1 MMVSRQDPLARPFQR
16 AAQNRMTGVS
26 GPRRDIVLESI
37 VTEYVS
43 CDLCGSD
50 DHELLYSR
58 FDPITRQE
66 YNLVECRC
74 GMAFVN
80 PMPTPGSIP
89 SLYPTDYLKDKQ
101 DMTPLYSRMMEFM
114 PPLKNG
120 KLLDIGCGRGDFI
133 HHASKSGW
141 HAEGVDLIDWNS
153 PHKVP
158 MRVGD
163 FLTMSFSEQNYD
175 VVTAWAVMEHVGKPS
190 LYFKRASE
198 LLKRGGSFIFVVPN
212 FDAPGMRRA
221 CTEDI
226 PRHLHLF
233 TPEAV
238 NRYLTRFGMEAEA
251 VFHTDR
257 LYSSY
262 PFGLVR
268 YAFRRLRAKETRCSR
283 YENRS
288 VALLRNRQIKGNA
301 RAWLSEVVRTV
312 SPFNIAI
319 DALDLCVGI
328 IVAKTSKIIGNY
340 GVMVVVARRGR

>member
-1 MMVSRQDPLARPFQR
+1 
-16 AAQNRMTGVS
+16 MTS
-26 GPRRDIVLESI
+26 ELM

-58 FDPITRQE
+58 FDPVTQRE

-80 PMPTPGSIP
+80 PMPTPESIP
-89 SLYPTDYLKDKQ
+89 RLYPDDYLKDKQ
-101 DMTPLYSRMMEFM
+101 DMTPLYSRMMEFL
-114 PPLKNG
+114 PEVENG
-120 KLLDIGCGRGDFI
+120 KLLDVGCGRGDFI
-133 HHASKSGW
+133 HHAATFGW
-141 HAEGVDLIDWNS
+141 QVGGVDLIDWKS

-158 MRVGD
+158 IRVGD
-163 FLTMSFSEQNYD
+163 FLTMSLPEHCYD
-175 VVTAWAVMEHVGKPS
+175 VVTAWAVLEHVRQPS
-190 LYFKRASE
+190 LFFKRASE
-198 LLKRGGSFIFVVPN
+198 LVKEGGHFVFVVPN
-212 FDAPGMRRA
+212 FDAPGMRHA

-238 NRYLTRFGMEAEA
+238 NAYLAEYGMSAEA
-251 VFHTDR
+251 IFHTDR

-262 PFGLVR
+262 PFGLLR
-268 YAFRRLRAKETRCSR
+268 YAFQRLRKKETRCSS

-301 RAWLSEVVRTV
+301 RAWLAEVYRTLRPV
-312 SPFNIAI
+312 DIAI
-319 DALDLCVGI
+319 DALDLCVGVV
-328 IVAKTSKIIGNY
+328 VANASKIIHNY
-340 GVMVVVARRGR
+340 GVIVVVARRGS